1 MTMMMTMIM
10 TMTKMMTMVMTMMIN
25 YNFEL
30 NSVVGRK
37 VTFPQRQGNE
47 GEVETSLSINYIQ
60 KDDELR

>member
-1 MTMMMTMIM
+1 MMVMTMIM
-10 TMTKMMTMVMTMMIN
+10 TMTMMVTMMIN
-25 YNFEL
+25 YKFEL